1 MHSLV
6 QSIRM
11 RGAAGEP
18 LPSPFKNLAA
28 LEVELRRGEFSV
40 VAAGGGTGKSLF
52 GLNWALQANVPTIYW
67 SADSNAA
74 TQLTRATAI
83 ITGDDVREVKRALRE
98 EQFAPY
104 HAALAER
111 WWIRFNY
118 SASPTPGQM
127 ETDLETYR
135 EIYGTYPH
143 FCVVDNISNVEAGDT
158 GTMDQYTLSLESL
171 CKFLNEMSRETLA
184 HVMAMHHVV
193 GEYSDGLKPIPMSG
207 LKGKISAVPSLVM
220 TLHKEDEEILNVS
233 PVKNREGFK
242 DASGNTWASLRLDTR
257 SVRLSDA
264 EEGSYIF

>member
-18 LPSPFKNLAA
+18 LPNPFKSLAA
-28 LEVELRRGEFSV
+28 LEVELRRGELSV

-52 GLNWALQANVPTIYW
+52 GLNFALQANVPALYW
-67 SADSNAA
+67 SADSNST
-74 TQLTRATAI
+74 TQLIRATAI
-83 ITGDDVREVKRALRE
+83 ITGDDVREIKKALRE
-98 EQFAPY
+98 GRFDSYQS
-104 HAALAER
+104 ALAER
-111 WWIRFNY
+111 WWLRFNY
-118 SASPTPGQM
+118 SATPSPGQM
-127 ETDLETYR
+127 EEDLETYR

-143 FCVVDNISNVEAGDT
+143 LCVVDNISNVESGDT
-158 GTMDQYTLSLESL
+158 GTMDEYTLSLEGL

-207 LKGKISAVPSLVM
+207 LKGKISAVPSLVL
-220 TLHKEDEEILNVS
+220 TLHKEDEDVLASS

-242 DASGNTWASLRLDTR
+242 DASGATFASLVLDSRSLRLF
-257 SVRLSDA
+257 DA
-264 EEGSYIF
+264 AQPGSFF